1 MEKTKIAVASALQ
14 VGGNLFTPEQLALI
28 GALAGPDGSIEV
40 TPFRQIYVE
49 VPAATRDAIVKQLE
63 KAGLQVMPAGFAAK
77 GLIACNF
84 CKGAEEAGLE
94 IARELNEAIA
104 GIATPTPLKVG
115 YAGCALGTSEPLL
128 KDIGIVKMRDAFDI
142 YVGGDPKGLKAAAGR
157 LLATGIPSERLR
169 TVIRR
174 IIDFYVQHAK
184 GKEKFSRFVNRIT
197 IEELQ
202 RIAV

>member
-1 MEKTKIAVASALQ
+1 MEKTKIAVTSGIQ

-28 GALAGPDGSIEV
+28 GSLAGPDGSVEV
-40 TPFRQIYVE
+40 TPFRQMYIEVAASTLGSVE
-49 VPAATRDAIVKQLE
+49 KELG
-63 KAGLQVMPAGFAAK
+63 KAGLQVMPAGFAVK

-104 GIATPTPLKVG
+104 GIPTPTPIRVG

-142 YVGGDPKGLKAAAGR
+142 YVGGDPKGLKATTGQ
-157 LLATGIPSERLR
+157 LLATGIASERLGA
-169 TVIRR
+169 VVKR
-174 IIDFYVQHAK
+174 IIDFYIQHAK
-184 GKEKFSRFVNRIT
+184 GKEKFSKFIARIS
-197 IEELQ
+197 IEEMK